1 MVALLIGSCSIFLVA
16 IVLKPIAGE
25 FGRLR
30 FIPSL
35 ASVQFLWAAIG
46 GIMGHWF
53 DWFVIGP
60 PIVLGAVMMSV
71 AAFIV
76 AGMDSYWEFL
86 FAYGLLFGLLGTA
99 TLFSPLMA
107 NIVNLFGRRRGLA
120 AGIVASGQAFAGTVC
135 PPIAGYVN
143 QLVSWR

>member
-30 FIPSL
+30 FIPSCAL
-35 ASVQFLWAAIG
+35 SLQFLWAGIG
-46 GIMGHWF
+46 GIFMGHWF

-76 AGMDSYWEFL
+76 AGIAHIWSS
-86 FAYGLLFGLLGTA
+86 ASPTA
-99 TLFSPLMA
+99 CRSASWGPRLCS
-107 NIVNLFGRRRGLA
+107 RR
-120 AGIVASGQAFAGTVC
+120 
-135 PPIAGYVN
+135 
-143 QLVSWR
+143 